1 MNLASSHQRHKTEV
15 LQLQDRVK
23 GHELEIGEQRSAIN
37 QLERDL
43 AAQTNRLARSQ
54 AELHHAQEDAN
65 TKAEEVSLTGGA
77 GGRAGGRAGGPWGS
91 SGCFTK
97 TRNVQKS
104 VLNKKIIVH
113 EQWYEFKRMDLA
125 TEETPV

>member
-43 AAQTNRLARSQ
+43 AAQTNTLARSQ

-65 TKAEEVSLTGGA
+65 TKAEEVSLA
-77 GGRAGGRAGGPWGS
+77 GGRAGGRACGRADHGGHQAVSLRQGMY
-91 SGCFTK
+91 
-97 TRNVQKS
+97 KS
-104 VLNKKIIVH
+104 
-113 EQWYEFKRMDLA
+113 QY
-125 TEETPV
+125 